1 MLLVGGALLGG
12 VLAAV
17 VLAGYLSDAMTSR
30 AALLDARLAN
40 EALHQRV
47 EARPR
52 EVHFAQTPAFLA
64 LAARS
69 FGWGALREHAFA
81 LKAGG
86 PPPPIIEPLGEKQ
99 VPQTS
104 NDVVQSVLELLFER

>member
-17 VLAGYLSDAMTSR
+17 VLAGSLSDAVTSR

-47 EARPR
+47 EAGRR
-52 EVHFAQTPAFLA
+52 EVDFAQTPAFLA
-64 LAARS
+64 FAARS
-69 FGWGALREHAFA
+69 FGWGSLREHAFA

-86 PPPPIIEPLGEKQ
+86 PPPPVIEPLGEQ
-99 VPQTS
+99 QAPPTS
-104 NDVVQSVLELLFER
+104 TDVVQSVLDLLFER